1 MSSKRK
7 KKQGS
12 PMSSAG
18 LVRFYE
24 ESNIGLKLKPAYI
37 VGVSIAFTVLV
48 ILATHLP
55 I

>member
-1 MSSKRK
+1 MSSRKKRK
-7 KKQGS
+7 GT
-12 PMSSAG
+12 PLTSAG

-24 ESNIGLKLKPAYI
+24 EANIGLKLKPAYI
-37 VGVSIAFTVLV
+37 IGISIVFTVLI